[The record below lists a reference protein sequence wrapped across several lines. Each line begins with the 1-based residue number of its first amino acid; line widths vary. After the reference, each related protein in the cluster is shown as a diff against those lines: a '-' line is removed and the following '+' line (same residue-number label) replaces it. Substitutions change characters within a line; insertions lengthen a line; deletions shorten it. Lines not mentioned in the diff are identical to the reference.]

1 MVNLFTPQQPKATGG
16 GPEPGS
22 GYQAVD
28 TKIPPKA
35 RPVFSEIS
43 VNGVAIAE
51 SAILAE
57 AQNHP
62 ADNPGAALRA
72 AAEALVIREL
82 LLQKAVEEQV
92 AGTPQATADGKTE
105 TAEDAAIRALIE
117 ASVNVPTAGEAECRR
132 FYDNNRARFRSE
144 PIFEARHILLVANP
158 TDEAARQQAR
168 AEAEQMI
175 ADLSAGAVGF
185 SELARARSACPS
197 AEQGGN
203 LGQLSPGST
212 VPEFEA
218 VLMRLPEGEMVT
230 SPVETRY
237 GFHIIRTDRRI
248 EGAQL
253 PFEAVKPRIAAWL
266 EAAAWSK
273 AVAQFIAVL
282 ASEAEIEGIEI
293 AGVDG
298 PLVQ

>member
-1 MVNLFTPQQPKATGG
+1 MVNLFTPQQPKTTGA

-43 VNGVAIAE
+43 VNGVTIAE

-82 LLQKAVEEQV
+82 LLQKAAEEQV
-92 AGTPQATADGKTE
+92 TGTPETTADGKTE

-117 ASVNVPTAGEAECRR
+117 MAVDAPSADDAECRR
-132 FYDNNRARFRSE
+132 FYENNRSRFRSE
-144 PIFEARHILLVANP
+144 PIFEASHILLAANP
-158 TDEAARQQAR
+158 ADEAARRQAR

-175 ADLSAGAVGF
+175 AELEAGAVRFG
-185 SELARARSACPS
+185 ELARARSACPS
-197 AEQGGN
+197 AEHGGN

-218 VLMRLPEGEMVT
+218 VLMRLPEGEAT
-230 SPVETRY
+230 GSPVETRY
-237 GFHIIRTDRRI
+237 GFHIIRMDRRI

-253 PFEAVKPRIAAWL
+253 PFEAVRPRIAAWL
-266 EAAAWSK
+266 EAASWSK
-273 AVAQFIAVL
+273 AVQQFIAVL
-282 ASEAEIEGIEI
+282 AAEATIEGIEI
-293 AGVDG
+293 TGADG

>member
-1 MVNLFTPQQPKATGG
+1 MVNLFTPQQPKTAGA

-35 RPVFSEIS
+35 RPVFSQIS
-43 VNGVAIAE
+43 VNGIAIAE
-51 SAILAE
+51 STILAE

-62 ADNPGAALRA
+62 ADNPGAALKA

-82 LLQKAVEEQV
+82 LLQKAAEQQV
-92 AGTPQATADGKTE
+92 IGTPETTADGRKE

-117 ASVNVPTAGEAECRR
+117 ASVDVPSAGDAECRR
-132 FYDNNRARFRSE
+132 FYDNNRTRFRSE
-144 PIFEARHILLVANP
+144 PIFEARHILLAADP
-158 TDEAARQQAR
+158 ADEAARRQAR

-175 ADLSAGAVGF
+175 ADLSAGAVRFG
-185 SELARARSACPS
+185 ELAKARSACPS
-197 AEQGGN
+197 ADQGGN

-237 GFHIIRTDRRI
+237 GFHIIRMDRRI

-253 PFEAVKPRIAAWL
+253 PFDAAKPRIAAWL

-282 ASEAEIEGIEI
+282 AAEAEIEGIEI
-293 AGVDG
+293 AGADG

>member
-1 MVNLFTPQQPKATGG
+1 MVNLFTPQQPKTNGA

-35 RPVFSEIS
+35 RPVFSEVS

-62 ADNPGAALRA
+62 ADNPGAALRT

-82 LLQKAVEEQV
+82 LLQKAAEEQV
-92 AGTPQATADGKTE
+92 TGAPETTADGKTE
-105 TAEDAAIRALIE
+105 TAEDAKIRALIE
-117 ASVNVPTAGEAECRR
+117 MAVDAPSADEAECRR
-132 FYDNNRARFRSE
+132 FYDNNRSRFCSE
-144 PIFEARHILLVANP
+144 PIFEASHILLAANP
-158 TDEAARQQAR
+158 ADKAARQQAR

-175 ADLSAGAVGF
+175 AELEAGTVRFG
-185 SELARARSACPS
+185 ELARARSACPS
-197 AEQGGN
+197 ARQGGN

-218 VLMRLPEGEMVT
+218 VLMRLPEGEVVG

-237 GFHIIRTDRRI
+237 GFHIIRMDRRI
-248 EGAQL
+248 EGEQL
-253 PFEAVKPRIAAWL
+253 PFEAVRPRIAAWL
-266 EAAAWSK
+266 EAASWSK
-273 AVAQFIAVL
+273 AVQQFIAVL
-282 ASEAEIEGIEI
+282 AAEATIEGIEI
-293 AGVDG
+293 TGADG

>member
-1 MVNLFTPQQPKATGG
+1 MVNLFTPQQPQTSGA

-35 RPVFSEIS
+35 RPVFSEIF
-43 VNGVAIAE
+43 VNGVAISE

-82 LLQKAVEEQV
+82 LLQKAAEQQV
-92 AGTPQATADGKTE
+92 TGTPQATVDGKTE

-117 ASVNVPTAGEAECRR
+117 ASVDVPSAGETECRR
-132 FYDNNRARFRSE
+132 FYDNNRSRFRSE
-144 PIFEARHILLVANP
+144 PIFEARHILLAANP
-158 TDEAARQQAR
+158 TDEAARRQAR

-175 ADLSAGAVGF
+175 ADLQAGAVRF

-218 VLMRLPEGEMVT
+218 VLMRLPEGELVG

-237 GFHIIRTDRRI
+237 GFHIIRMDRRI

-253 PFEAVKPRIAAWL
+253 PFEAVQPRIAAWL

-282 ASEAEIEGIEI
+282 AAEAEIEGIDI
-293 AGVDG
+293 AGADG

>member
-1 MVNLFTPQQPKATGG
+1 MVNLFTPSQPKTSGA

-82 LLQKAVEEQV
+82 LLQKAAEEQV
-92 AGTPQATADGKTE
+92 AGAPETTADGRTE
-105 TAEDAAIRALIE
+105 TAEDAKIRALIE
-117 ASVNVPTAGEAECRR
+117 MAVDAPSAGDAECRR
-132 FYDNNRARFRSE
+132 FYDNNRERFRSE
-144 PIFEARHILLVANP
+144 PIFEASHVLLAANP
-158 TDEAARQQAR
+158 ADEAARRQAR

-175 ADLSAGAVGF
+175 ADLAAGAIGF
-185 SELARARSACPS
+185 GELARLRSACPS
-197 AEQGGN
+197 AQQGGN

-218 VLMRLPEGEMVT
+218 VLMRLPEGEVT
-230 SPVETRY
+230 GSPVETRY
-237 GFHIIRTDRRI
+237 GFHIIRMDRRI
-248 EGAQL
+248 DGEQL

-266 EAAAWSK
+266 EAASWSK
-273 AVAQFIAVL
+273 AVQQFIAVL
-282 ASEAEIEGIEI
+282 VADAAIVGIEMTG
-293 AGVDG
+293 ADG

>member
-1 MVNLFTPQQPKATGG
+1 MVNLFTPSQPKTSGAGS
-16 GPEPGS
+16 EPGS

-62 ADNPGAALRA
+62 ADNPGAALKA

-82 LLQKAVEEQV
+82 LLQKAAEQQV
-92 AGTPQATADGKTE
+92 TGAPERTADGRNE
-105 TAEDAAIRALIE
+105 TAEDAQIRALIE
-117 ASVNVPTAGEAECRR
+117 MAVDAPSADEVECRR
-132 FYDNNRARFRSE
+132 FYENNRSRFRSE
-144 PIFEARHILLVANP
+144 PIFEASHILLAANP
-158 TDEAARQQAR
+158 ADEAARRQAR

-175 ADLSAGAVGF
+175 SGLEAGAVGF
-185 SELARARSACPS
+185 GELARARSACPS
-197 AEQGGN
+197 AEHGGN

-218 VLMRLPEGEMVT
+218 VLMRLPEGEVVG

-237 GFHIIRTDRRI
+237 GFHIIRMDRRI
-248 EGAQL
+248 DGEQL
-253 PFEAVKPRIAAWL
+253 PFEAVRPRIAAWL
-266 EAAAWSK
+266 EASSWSK

-282 ASEAEIEGIEI
+282 AADATIEGIEI
-293 AGVDG
+293 AGADG

>member
-1 MVNLFTPQQPKATGG
+1 MVNLFTPQQPTTAGAG
-16 GPEPGS
+16 PGS

-43 VNGVAIAE
+43 VNGIAIAE

-82 LLQKAVEEQV
+82 LLQKAAEEQV
-92 AGTPQATADGKTE
+92 TGTPETTADGKTE

-117 ASVNVPTAGEAECRR
+117 TTVDVPSAGEAECRR

-144 PIFEARHILLVANP
+144 PIFEARHILLAADP
-158 TDEAARQQAR
+158 ADEAARRQAR

-197 AEQGGN
+197 AQQGGN

-237 GFHIIRTDRRI
+237 GFHIIRMDRRI

-266 EAAAWSK
+266 EAASWSK
-273 AVAQFIAVL
+273 AVQQFIAVL
-282 ASEAEIEGIEI
+282 AAEAEIEGIEI
-293 AGVDG
+293 AGADG

>member
-1 MVNLFTPQQPKATGG
+1 MVNLFTPQQPQTSGA
-16 GPEPGS
+16 GPAPGS

-43 VNGVAIAE
+43 VNGVTIAE

-82 LLQKAVEEQV
+82 LLQKAAEEQV
-92 AGTPQATADGKTE
+92 TGTSQTTADGKSE
-105 TAEDAAIRALIE
+105 TAEDAKIRALIE
-117 ASVNVPTAGEAECRR
+117 MAVDAPSADDAECRR
-132 FYDNNRARFRSE
+132 FYENNRSRFRSE
-144 PIFEARHILLVANP
+144 PIFEASHILLAANP
-158 TDEAARQQAR
+158 ADEVARRQAR

-175 ADLSAGAVGF
+175 ADLAAGAVRF

-197 AEQGGN
+197 AQQGGN

-218 VLMRLPEGEMVT
+218 VLMRLPEGEVVG

-237 GFHIIRTDRRI
+237 GFHIIRMDRRI

-253 PFEAVKPRIAAWL
+253 PFDVVRPRIAAWL
-266 EAAAWSK
+266 EAASWSK
-273 AVAQFIAVL
+273 AVQQFIAVL
-282 ASEAEIEGIEI
+282 AADATIEGIEI
-293 AGVDG
+293 TGADG

>member
-1 MVNLFTPQQPKATGG
+1 MVNLFTPQQPKSYDD

-28 TKIPPKA
+28 AKVPPKA
-35 RPVFSEIS
+35 RPVFSQIS
-43 VNGVAIAE
+43 VNGVTIAE

-62 ADNPGAALRA
+62 ADNPGAALKA

-82 LLQKAVEEQV
+82 LLQKAAEQQV
-92 AGTPQATADGKTE
+92 IGTPETTADGRKE
-105 TAEDAAIRALIE
+105 TAEDAAIRHLIE
-117 ASVNVPTAGEAECRR
+117 TTVGAPSAGDAECRR
-132 FYDNNRARFRSE
+132 FYENNRARFRSE
-144 PIFEARHILLVANP
+144 PIFEASHILLAADP
-158 TDEAARQQAR
+158 ADEAARRQAR

-175 ADLSAGAVGF
+175 ADMEAGAVHF
-185 SELARARSACPS
+185 AELARARSACPS
-197 AEQGGN
+197 AQQGGN

-218 VLMRLPEGEMVT
+218 VLMRLPEGEVT
-230 SPVETRY
+230 GSPVETRY
-237 GFHIIRTDRRI
+237 GFHIIRMDRRI
-248 EGAQL
+248 EGEQL
-253 PFEAVKPRIAAWL
+253 PFDAVRPRIAAWL

-273 AVAQFIAVL
+273 AVQQFIAVL
-282 ASEAEIEGIEI
+282 AAEAAIEGIEI
-293 AGVDG
+293 GGADG

>member
-1 MVNLFTPQQPKATGG
+1 MVNLFTPQQPQTSGAS
-16 GPEPGS
+16 PESGS

-43 VNGVAIAE
+43 VNGVTIAE

-82 LLQKAVEEQV
+82 LLQKAAEEQV
-92 AGTPQATADGKTE
+92 TGTPETTADGKTE
-105 TAEDAAIRALIE
+105 TAEDAKIRALIE
-117 ASVNVPTAGEAECRR
+117 ISVDAPSADEAECRR
-132 FYDNNRARFRSE
+132 FYDNNRSRFRSE
-144 PIFEARHILLVANP
+144 PIFEASHILLAASP
-158 TDEAARQQAR
+158 ADEAARRQAR
-168 AEAEQMI
+168 AEAGQMI
-175 ADLSAGAVGF
+175 AELEAGAVRF

-197 AEQGGN
+197 AEHGGN
-203 LGQLSPGST
+203 LGQLSPGGT

-218 VLMRLPEGEMVT
+218 VLMRLPEGEVT
-230 SPVETRY
+230 GSPVETRY
-237 GFHIIRTDRRI
+237 GFHIIRMDRRI

-253 PFEAVKPRIAAWL
+253 PFEAVRPRIAAWL
-266 EAAAWSK
+266 EAASWSK
-273 AVAQFIAVL
+273 AVQQFIAVL
-282 ASEAEIEGIEI
+282 AAEATIEGIEI
-293 AGVDG
+293 TGADG

>member
-1 MVNLFTPQQPKATGG
+1 MVNLFTKSRPQNSGA

-62 ADNPGAALRA
+62 ADNPGAALKA

-82 LLQKAVEEQV
+82 LLQKAAEQQV
-92 AGTPQATADGKTE
+92 SGTPARTADGRNE
-105 TAEDAAIRALIE
+105 TAEDARIRALIE
-117 ASVNVPTAGEAECRR
+117 MAVDAPSADEPECRR
-132 FYDNNRARFRSE
+132 FYENNRSRFRSE
-144 PIFEARHILLVANP
+144 PIFEASHILVAANP
-158 TDEAARQQAR
+158 ADEAARRQAR
-168 AEAEQMI
+168 ADAEQMI
-175 ADLSAGAVGF
+175 SDLEAGVVRFG
-185 SELARARSACPS
+185 ELARAHSACPS
-197 AEQGGN
+197 AEQDGN

-218 VLMRLPEGEMVT
+218 VLMRLPEGEVT
-230 SPVETRY
+230 GSPVETRY
-237 GFHIIRTDRRI
+237 GYHIIRMDRRI
-248 EGAQL
+248 DGEQL
-253 PFEAVKPRIAAWL
+253 PFEAVRPRIAAWL
-266 EAAAWSK
+266 EAASWSK
-273 AVAQFIAVL
+273 AVQQFIAVL
-282 ASEAEIEGIEI
+282 AAEATIEGIEI
-293 AGVDG
+293 TGADG

>member
-1 MVNLFTPQQPKATGG
+1 MVNLFTPQQPKSSGA
-16 GPEPGS
+16 GPEHGG

-62 ADNPGAALRA
+62 ADNPGAALKA

-82 LLQKAVEEQV
+82 LLQKAAEQQV
-92 AGTPQATADGKTE
+92 IGTPETTSDGKTE

-117 ASVNVPTAGEAECRR
+117 ASVDAPSAGDAECRR
-132 FYDNNRARFRSE
+132 FYDNNRDRFRSE
-144 PIFEARHILLVANP
+144 PIFAASHILLAANP
-158 TDEAARQQAR
+158 ADEAARRRAR

-175 ADLSAGAVGF
+175 ADLEVGTVDF
-185 SELARARSACPS
+185 GELARARSACPS
-197 AEQGGN
+197 AQQGGN
-203 LGQLSPGST
+203 LGQLTPGST
-212 VPEFEA
+212 VLEFEA
-218 VLMRLPEGEMVT
+218 VLMRLPEGEVT
-230 SPVETRY
+230 GSPVETRY
-237 GFHIIRTDRRI
+237 GFHIIRMDRRI
-248 EGAQL
+248 EGEQL
-253 PFEAVKPRIAAWL
+253 PFDAVRPRIAAWL

-273 AVAQFIAVL
+273 AVQQFIAVL
-282 ASEAEIEGIEI
+282 AAEAEIEGIEI
-293 AGVDG
+293 AGADG

>member
-1 MVNLFTPQQPKATGG
+1 M
-16 GPEPGS
+16 
-22 GYQAVD
+22 
-28 TKIPPKA
+28 PPKA

-82 LLQKAVEEQV
+82 LLQKAAEEQV
-92 AGTPQATADGKTE
+92 TGAPETTVDGKTE
-105 TAEDAAIRALIE
+105 TAEDAKIRALIE
-117 ASVNVPTAGEAECRR
+117 ISVDAPSADDAECRR
-132 FYDNNRARFRSE
+132 FYENNRSRFRSE
-144 PIFEARHILLVANP
+144 PIFEARHILLAANP
-158 TDEAARQQAR
+158 ADEAARRQAR

-175 ADLSAGAVGF
+175 AELEAGTVRFG
-185 SELARARSACPS
+185 ELARARSACPS
-197 AEQGGN
+197 AQQGGN

-218 VLMRLPEGEMVT
+218 VLMRLPEGEVT
-230 SPVETRY
+230 GSPVETRY
-237 GFHIIRTDRRI
+237 GFHIIRMDRRI

-266 EAAAWSK
+266 EAASWSK
-273 AVAQFIAVL
+273 AVQQFVAVL
-282 ASEAEIEGIEI
+282 AAEATIEGIEI
-293 AGVDG
+293 TGADG